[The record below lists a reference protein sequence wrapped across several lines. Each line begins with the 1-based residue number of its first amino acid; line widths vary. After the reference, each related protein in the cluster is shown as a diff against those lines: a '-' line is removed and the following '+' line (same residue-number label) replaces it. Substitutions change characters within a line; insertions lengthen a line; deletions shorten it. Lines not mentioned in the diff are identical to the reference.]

1 MKMNAQIRK
10 NEAHDCESL
19 IAANNQDTIR
29 KEDTSS
35 PATENQMS
43 KEAKAS
49 SSFWAGILSC
59 CMYTFCS
66 VSMVLSNKA
75 ISTSLPI
82 EDRKR
87 MPQLTVI
94 LFQCIVAVVLVESAK
109 ALKWIEYPNF
119 NFSTAKSWLPLNL
132 LFIGMLV
139 TGFLSL
145 VYVSVP
151 MVTVFKN
158 LTNLITVSGDVY
170 FFGESVS
177 YLTIASI
184 VLMTIGAVLA
194 GMITSFHLNIL
205 HHSTLTSYT
214 TPSPQHLT
222 SFHLNTLHL

>member
-19 IAANNQDTIR
+19 IATSNQDTTR
-29 KEDTSS
+29 KEDTL
-35 PATENQMS
+35 PVAENQMS

-75 ISTSLPI
+75 ISTSLPL

-94 LFQCIVAVVLVESAK
+94 LFQCIVAVILVESAK

-119 NFSTAKSWLPLNL
+119 NLTTAKAWLPLNM

-184 VLMTIGAVLA
+184 VLMTMGAVLA
-194 GMITSFHLNIL
+194 GMIYRSSTSKLCIYASNL
-205 HHSTLTSYT
+205 S
-214 TPSPQHLT
+214 
-222 SFHLNTLHL
+222 

>member
-10 NEAHDCESL
+10 NEAHNDCESL
-19 IAANNQDTIR
+19 ISASTQDMSRNDAIQ
-29 KEDTSS
+29 S
-35 PATENQMS
+35 PVTENQMS

-75 ISTSLPI
+75 ISTSLPV

-94 LFQCIVAVVLVESAK
+94 LFQCIVAVILVESAK

-119 NFSTAKSWLPLNL
+119 NFVTARAWLPLNM

-151 MVTVFKN
+151 MVTVFK
-158 LTNLITVSGDVY
+158 LLI
-170 FFGESVS
+170 
-177 YLTIASI
+177 
-184 VLMTIGAVLA
+184 
-194 GMITSFHLNIL
+194 
-205 HHSTLTSYT
+205 
-214 TPSPQHLT
+214 
-222 SFHLNTLHL
+222 